1 MLAGRI
7 DVQFRVRGSK
17 GASSCPSSPLPPSLS
32 PSLTR
37 SLAHHLLPPSPLA
50 TSLLLLASRSRR
62 HRVLYLDPP
71 RQGRPLRGPALESDA
86 RRRRRARPAGARLDA
101 ADPGARVGCA
111 EGEGRGA
118 EQGGVGS
125 GEARTAGEARGGPG
139 RNPCFRRCSAA
150 ASLSRAEHDS
160 ERASRGVGASREH
173 FVMVVLSGLAR
184 SLALAPPR
192 RSSTCSRSPS
202 TRSLAI
208 DEPPQNWGVYQ
219 RCLNARVISGV
230 VEAPPDCVRGRGR
243 GGVSSCAQGSLGG
256 LNQKPGAARRGC
268 AEQGEQDGRAR
279 ERATHH
285 DGLDLVLLRP
295 RPPQPRRQLVDRSS
309 LRTRTRTRTR
319 TRPRPR
325 ARRARAVALA
335 RPCRVPARRRRPAV
349 ARVAR
354 VDELRV
360 LLLRVLEARERV
372 DDGLRGAGVRG
383 GWVGVC
389 VREEGEGG
397 GSARRARGVGC

>member
-1 MLAGRI
+1 MGPVPRVRDQRRARQLERRALARVPAAQLARRQGVPRRRRQDRACRGRLCAHQGLGASQDSLSWSPSCAALAPERRGAAHLAAFRLLTLTHDAQINMLAGRI

-17 GASSCPSSPLPPSLS
+17 GTSSSPSSPLPPPLS

-37 SLAHHLLPPSPLA
+37 SISHHLLPPSHLA
-50 TSLLLLASRSRR
+50 TSLRLLASRSRR

-230 VEAPPDCVRGRGR
+230 VEAPPDCARGRGGRGR
-243 GGVSSCAQGSLGG
+243 GGISSCAQGSLGG
-256 LNQKPGAARRGC
+256 LNQKPAAARRGC
-268 AEQGEQDGRAR
+268 AEQGEQDGRAG
-279 ERATHH
+279 ERGDA
-285 DGLDLVLLRP
+285 P
-295 RPPQPRRQLVDRSS
+295 
-309 LRTRTRTRTR
+309 
-319 TRPRPR
+319 
-325 ARRARAVALA
+325 
-335 RPCRVPARRRRPAV
+335 
-349 ARVAR
+349 
-354 VDELRV
+354 
-360 LLLRVLEARERV
+360 
-372 DDGLRGAGVRG
+372 
-383 GWVGVC
+383 
-389 VREEGEGG
+389 
-397 GSARRARGVGC
+397 